1 MGLTLTLERKGNQG
15 YTIAVGSAAL
25 PEIKIDIAALTPE
38 QKANEH
44 LGGRLLL
51 CAAMACFTNTLA
63 ADLTQAG
70 VQFKTINA
78 RAEIEKEKDSALRT
92 HYSHVDLEV
101 EVDAPEDQQAAFE
114 GVRRGLMGGSL
125 VTYSLEQGIEF
136 DYDIKRGPSRPFD
149 HGSAPEA
156 SPPPSPPEPV
166 KSYRGGEG
174 SLFLITAAD
183 ASRLERLRLLA
194 GDEGFNLLLASD
206 GVYHARAGA
215 LERLKALGADKVF
228 VQAEALAPRGLE
240 PTPGVELV
248 DYDRMAS
255 LVLEEAERVA
265 VL

>member
-51 CAAMACFTNTLA
+51 CAALACFTNTLA
-63 ADLTQAG
+63 ADLTKAG
-70 VQFKTINA
+70 VEFNTINA
-78 RAEIEKEKDSALRT
+78 RAEIEKDKDSALRT

-101 EVDAPEDQQAAFE
+101 NVDAPEAQQEAFE

-136 DYDIKRGPSRPFD
+136 DYNINRGPSRPFD

-156 SPPPSPPEPV
+156 SPPPSAPEPV
-166 KSYRGGEG
+166 KQYQGGEG
-174 SLFLITAAD
+174 PLFLITAAD
-183 ASRLERLRLLA
+183 PSRLQRLKLMA
-194 GDEGFNLLLASD
+194 GDEEFNLLLAAD
-206 GVYHARAGA
+206 GVYHARVEA
-215 LERLKALGADKVF
+215 LPQLKALGAGKVF
-228 VQAEALAPRGLE
+228 VQADALAPRGLE

-255 LVLEEAERVA
+255 LILEEAERIV